1 MTAIRK
7 ITSED
12 RDFFIAASKAFYASA
27 AVAHDVPASYHLTT
41 FEELMNSEVYQSGY
55 ILEVDGASVGYAL
68 VSKTFSHEAGGTV
81 WWLEEL
87 YILPEY
93 RGKGLGRSYFDF
105 IEKAAQALGER
116 FGVRAGDDGLPYGRA
131 YADTRAVIRSCR
143 TLVPLSRL
151 PRPGMYNQ

>member
-55 ILEVDGASVGYAL
+55 ILEVDGASAGYAL

-105 IEKAAQALGER
+105 IEKAAAEN
-116 FGVRAGDDGLPYGRA
+116 GVRRLRLEVEPDN
-131 YADTRAVIRSCR
+131 TRAAKLYSN
-143 TLVPLSRL
+143 LGYKPLNYSQML
-151 PRPGMYNQ
+151 KEF

>member
-55 ILEVDGASVGYAL
+55 ILAVDGVSAGYAL
-68 VSKTFSHEAGGTV
+68 VSKTFSREAGGTV

-105 IEKAAQALGER
+105 IEKAAAENGVRRLRLEVEPDNTRAAKLYSALG
-116 FGVRAGDDGLPYGRA
+116 YK
-131 YADTRAVIRSCR
+131 
-143 TLVPLSRL
+143 PLNYSQML
-151 PRPGMYNQ
+151 KEF

>member
-1 MTAIRK
+1 MTVIRK

-55 ILEVDGASVGYAL
+55 ILAVDGVSAGYAL
-68 VSKTFSHEAGGTV
+68 VSKTFSREAGGTV

-105 IEKAAQALGER
+105 IEKAAAENGVRRLRLEVEPDNTRAAKLYSALG
-116 FGVRAGDDGLPYGRA
+116 YK
-131 YADTRAVIRSCR
+131 
-143 TLVPLSRL
+143 PLNYSQML
-151 PRPGMYNQ
+151 KEF

>member
-55 ILEVDGASVGYAL
+55 ILAVDGVSAGYAL
-68 VSKTFSHEAGGTV
+68 VSKTFSREAGGTV

-105 IEKAAQALGER
+105 IEKAAAEN
-116 FGVRAGDDGLPYGRA
+116 GVRRLRLEVEPDN
-131 YADTRAVIRSCR
+131 TRAAKLYSN
-143 TLVPLSRL
+143 LGYKPLNYSQML
-151 PRPGMYNQ
+151 KEF

>member
-55 ILEVDGASVGYAL
+55 ILEVDGVSAGYAL
-68 VSKTFSHEAGGTV
+68 VSKTFSREAGGTV

-105 IEKAAQALGER
+105 IEKAAAENGVRRLRLEVEPDNTRAAKLYSALG
-116 FGVRAGDDGLPYGRA
+116 YK
-131 YADTRAVIRSCR
+131 
-143 TLVPLSRL
+143 PLNYSQML
-151 PRPGMYNQ
+151 KEF

>member
-55 ILEVDGASVGYAL
+55 ILAVDGVSAGYAL

-105 IEKAAQALGER
+105 IEKAASEN
-116 FGVRAGDDGLPYGRA
+116 GVRRLRLEVEPDN
-131 YADTRAVIRSCR
+131 TRAAKLYSD
-143 TLVPLSRL
+143 LGYKPLNYAQML
-151 PRPGMYNQ
+151 KEF

>member
-55 ILEVDGASVGYAL
+55 ILAVDGVSAGYAL
-68 VSKTFSHEAGGTV
+68 VSKTFSREAGGTV

-93 RGKGLGRSYFDF
+93 RGKGLGHSYFDF
-105 IEKAAQALGER
+105 IEKAAAEN
-116 FGVRAGDDGLPYGRA
+116 GVRRLRLEVEPDN
-131 YADTRAVIRSCR
+131 TRAAKLYSD
-143 TLVPLSRL
+143 LGYKPLNYSQML
-151 PRPGMYNQ
+151 KEF

>member
-105 IEKAAQALGER
+105 IEKAASENGVRRLRLEVEPDNTRAAKLYAALGYTP
-116 FGVRAGDDGLPYGRA
+116 LN
-131 YADTRAVIRSCR
+131 YAQM
-143 TLVPLSRL
+143 LKEF
-151 PRPGMYNQ
+151 

>member
-55 ILEVDGASVGYAL
+55 ILEVDGVSAGYAL
-68 VSKTFSHEAGGTV
+68 VSKTFSREAGGTV

-93 RGKGLGRSYFDF
+93 RGKGLGRSYFYF
-105 IEKAAQALGER
+105 IEKAAAEN
-116 FGVRAGDDGLPYGRA
+116 GVRRLRLEVEPDN
-131 YADTRAVIRSCR
+131 TRAAKLYSN
-143 TLVPLSRL
+143 LGYKPLNYSQML
-151 PRPGMYNQ
+151 KEF

>member
-55 ILEVDGASVGYAL
+55 ILAVDGASVGYAL

-81 WWLEEL
+81 WKN
-87 YILPEY
+87 YISCPNTAA
-93 RGKGLGRSYFDF
+93 
-105 IEKAAQALGER
+105 KAWD
-116 FGVRAGDDGLPYGRA
+116 VRISILSKKPPPKTAF
-131 YADTRAVIRSCR
+131 ADCVWKSSPT
-143 TLVPLSRL
+143 TLARQNCTLT
-151 PRPGMYNQ
+151 

>member
-105 IEKAAQALGER
+105 IEKAAAEN
-116 FGVRAGDDGLPYGRA
+116 GVRRLRLEVEPDN
-131 YADTRAVIRSCR
+131 TRAAK
-143 TLVPLSRL
+143 LYFDLGYKPLNYAQML
-151 PRPGMYNQ
+151 KEF

>member
-7 ITSED
+7 ITFED
-12 RDFFIAASKAFYASA
+12 CDFFIAASKAFYASA

-55 ILEVDGASVGYAL
+55 ILAVDGVSAGYAL
-68 VSKTFSHEAGGTV
+68 VSKTFSREAGGTV

-105 IEKAAQALGER
+105 IEKAAAENGVRRLRLEVEPDNTRAAKLYSALG
-116 FGVRAGDDGLPYGRA
+116 YK
-131 YADTRAVIRSCR
+131 
-143 TLVPLSRL
+143 PLNYSQML
-151 PRPGMYNQ
+151 KEF

>member
-55 ILEVDGASVGYAL
+55 ILAVDGVSAGYAL
-68 VSKTFSHEAGGTV
+68 VSKTFSREAGGTV

-105 IEKAAQALGER
+105 IEKAAAEN
-116 FGVRAGDDGLPYGRA
+116 GVRRLRLEVEPDN
-131 YADTRAVIRSCR
+131 TRAAKLYSD
-143 TLVPLSRL
+143 LGYKPLNYSQML
-151 PRPGMYNQ
+151 KEF

>member
-55 ILEVDGASVGYAL
+55 ILEVDGVSVGYAL
-68 VSKTFSHEAGGTV
+68 VWRHRLVVGRIIYLARIPRQRLGTFVFRFYRKSRRRKQRSQTAFGSRTRQHS
-81 WWLEEL
+81 
-87 YILPEY
+87 
-93 RGKGLGRSYFDF
+93 RGKTVL
-105 IEKAAQALGER
+105 
-116 FGVRAGDDGLPYGRA
+116 
-131 YADTRAVIRSCR
+131 
-143 TLVPLSRL
+143 
-151 PRPGMYNQ
+151 

>member
-1 MTAIRK
+1 MTVIRK

-55 ILEVDGASVGYAL
+55 ILAVDGVSAGYAL
-68 VSKTFSHEAGGTV
+68 VSKTFSREAGGTV

-105 IEKAAQALGER
+105 IEKVAAENGVRRLRLEVEPDNTRAAKLYSALG
-116 FGVRAGDDGLPYGRA
+116 YK
-131 YADTRAVIRSCR
+131 
-143 TLVPLSRL
+143 PLNYSQML
-151 PRPGMYNQ
+151 KEF

>member
-55 ILEVDGASVGYAL
+55 ILAVDGASVGYAL
-68 VSKTFSHEAGGTV
+68 VSKTFSREAGGTV

-93 RGKGLGRSYFDF
+93 RGKGLGHSYFDF
-105 IEKAAQALGER
+105 IEKAAAEN
-116 FGVRAGDDGLPYGRA
+116 GVRRLRLEVEPDN
-131 YADTRAVIRSCR
+131 TRAAKLYSD
-143 TLVPLSRL
+143 LGYKPLNYSQML
-151 PRPGMYNQ
+151 KEF

>member
-55 ILEVDGASVGYAL
+55 ILAVDGVSAGYAL
-68 VSKTFSHEAGGTV
+68 VSKTFSREAGGTV

-93 RGKGLGRSYFDF
+93 RGKGLGHSYFDF
-105 IEKAAQALGER
+105 IEKAAAEN
-116 FGVRAGDDGLPYGRA
+116 GVRRLRLEVEPDNARA
-131 YADTRAVIRSCR
+131 AKLYSD
-143 TLVPLSRL
+143 LGYKPLNYSQML
-151 PRPGMYNQ
+151 KEF

>member
-41 FEELMNSEVYQSGY
+41 FEELMNSEFYQSGY
-55 ILEVDGASVGYAL
+55 ILAVDGVSAGYAL
-68 VSKTFSHEAGGTV
+68 VSKTFSREAGGTV

-105 IEKAAQALGER
+105 IEKAAAEN
-116 FGVRAGDDGLPYGRA
+116 GVRRLRLEVEPDN
-131 YADTRAVIRSCR
+131 TRAAKLYSN
-143 TLVPLSRL
+143 LGYKPLNYSQML
-151 PRPGMYNQ
+151 KEF

>member
-55 ILEVDGASVGYAL
+55 ILTLDGVSAGYAL
-68 VSKTFSHEAGGTV
+68 VSKTF
-81 WWLEEL
+81 
-87 YILPEY
+87 
-93 RGKGLGRSYFDF
+93 
-105 IEKAAQALGER
+105 
-116 FGVRAGDDGLPYGRA
+116 
-131 YADTRAVIRSCR
+131 
-143 TLVPLSRL
+143 
-151 PRPGMYNQ
+151 PRYSSGME

>member
-55 ILEVDGASVGYAL
+55 ILAVDGVSAGYAL
-68 VSKTFSHEAGGTV
+68 VSKTFSREAGGTV

-105 IEKAAQALGER
+105 IEKVAAEN
-116 FGVRAGDDGLPYGRA
+116 GVRRLRLEVEPDN
-131 YADTRAVIRSCR
+131 TRAAKLYSN
-143 TLVPLSRL
+143 LGYKPLNYSQML
-151 PRPGMYNQ
+151 KEF

>member
-12 RDFFIAASKAFYASA
+12 RDFFIDASKAFYASS

-55 ILEVDGASVGYAL
+55 ILAVDGVSAGYAL

-105 IEKAAQALGER
+105 IEKAASEN
-116 FGVRAGDDGLPYGRA
+116 GVRRLRLEVEPDN
-131 YADTRAVIRSCR
+131 TRAAKLYSN
-143 TLVPLSRL
+143 LGYKPLNYAQML
-151 PRPGMYNQ
+151 KEF

>member
-55 ILEVDGASVGYAL
+55 ILTVDGASVGYAL

-105 IEKAAQALGER
+105 IEKAAAEN
-116 FGVRAGDDGLPYGRA
+116 GVRRLRLEVEPDN
-131 YADTRAVIRSCR
+131 TRAAK
-143 TLVPLSRL
+143 LYFNLGYKPLNYAQML
-151 PRPGMYNQ
+151 KEF

>member
-27 AVAHDVPASYHLTT
+27 AVAHDVPASYHLAT

-105 IEKAAQALGER
+105 IEKAAAEN
-116 FGVRAGDDGLPYGRA
+116 GVRRLRLEVEPDN
-131 YADTRAVIRSCR
+131 TRAAKLYSD
-143 TLVPLSRL
+143 LGYKPLNYSQML
-151 PRPGMYNQ
+151 KEF

>member
-55 ILEVDGASVGYAL
+55 ILEVDGVSAGYAL
-68 VSKTFSHEAGGTV
+68 VSKTFSREAGGTV

-93 RGKGLGRSYFDF
+93 RGKGLGHSYFDF
-105 IEKAAQALGER
+105 IEKAAAENGVRRLRLEVEPDNTRAAKLYSALG
-116 FGVRAGDDGLPYGRA
+116 YK
-131 YADTRAVIRSCR
+131 
-143 TLVPLSRL
+143 PLNYSQML
-151 PRPGMYNQ
+151 KEF

>member
-55 ILEVDGASVGYAL
+55 ILEVDGASAGYAL

-105 IEKAAQALGER
+105 IEKAAAEN
-116 FGVRAGDDGLPYGRA
+116 GVRRLRLEVEPDN
-131 YADTRAVIRSCR
+131 TRAAKLYSD
-143 TLVPLSRL
+143 LGYKPLNYSQML
-151 PRPGMYNQ
+151 KEF

>member
-27 AVAHDVPASYHLTT
+27 AVAHDIPASYHLTT

-55 ILEVDGASVGYAL
+55 ILAVDGVSAGYAL
-68 VSKTFSHEAGGTV
+68 VSKTFSREAGGSV

-105 IEKAAQALGER
+105 IEKAAAENGVRRLRLEVEPDNTRAAKLYSALG
-116 FGVRAGDDGLPYGRA
+116 YK
-131 YADTRAVIRSCR
+131 
-143 TLVPLSRL
+143 PLNYSQML
-151 PRPGMYNQ
+151 KEF

>member
-55 ILEVDGASVGYAL
+55 ILAVDGASVGYAL

-105 IEKAAQALGER
+105 IEKAAAEN
-116 FGVRAGDDGLPYGRA
+116 GVRRLRLEVEPDN
-131 YADTRAVIRSCR
+131 TRAAKLYSD
-143 TLVPLSRL
+143 LGYKPLNYSQML
-151 PRPGMYNQ
+151 KEF

>member
-105 IEKAAQALGER
+105 IEKAAAEN
-116 FGVRAGDDGLPYGRA
+116 GVRRLRLEVEPDN
-131 YADTRAVIRSCR
+131 TRAAK
-143 TLVPLSRL
+143 LYFNLGYKPLNYAQML
-151 PRPGMYNQ
+151 KEF

>member
-41 FEELMNSEVYQSGY
+41 FEELMNAEVYQSGY
-55 ILEVDGASVGYAL
+55 ILTLDGVSAGYAL
-68 VSKTFSHEAGGTV
+68 VSKTFSREAGGTV

-105 IEKAAQALGER
+105 IEKAAAEN
-116 FGVRAGDDGLPYGRA
+116 GVRRLRLEVEPDN
-131 YADTRAVIRSCR
+131 TRAAK
-143 TLVPLSRL
+143 LYYNLGYKPLNYAQML
-151 PRPGMYNQ
+151 KEF

>member
-1 MTAIRK
+1 MTVIRK

-55 ILEVDGASVGYAL
+55 ILAVDGVSAGYAL
-68 VSKTFSHEAGGTV
+68 VSKTFSREVGGTV

-105 IEKAAQALGER
+105 IEKAAAENGVRRLRLEVEPDNTRAAKLYSALG
-116 FGVRAGDDGLPYGRA
+116 YK
-131 YADTRAVIRSCR
+131 
-143 TLVPLSRL
+143 PLNYSQML
-151 PRPGMYNQ
+151 KEF

>member
-105 IEKAAQALGER
+105 IEKAAAEN
-116 FGVRAGDDGLPYGRA
+116 GVRRLRLEVEPDN
-131 YADTRAVIRSCR
+131 TRAAKLYSD
-143 TLVPLSRL
+143 LGYKPLNYSQML
-151 PRPGMYNQ
+151 KEF